1 MIIIYTVIIYTIN
14 EINKK
19 MTLYVNMGLLPNH
32 LLSTCTFISVINVLL
47 CFFYSIL
54 SISPIRFNDMNRR
67 VALLVHLLLPE
78 EHEVHL
84 FH

>member
-1 MIIIYTVIIYTIN
+1 MIN
-14 EINKK
+14 KINKK
-19 MTLYVNMGLLPNH
+19 MTVYVNMGLLPNH
-32 LLSTCTFISVINVLL
+32 LLSTFISVINVLL